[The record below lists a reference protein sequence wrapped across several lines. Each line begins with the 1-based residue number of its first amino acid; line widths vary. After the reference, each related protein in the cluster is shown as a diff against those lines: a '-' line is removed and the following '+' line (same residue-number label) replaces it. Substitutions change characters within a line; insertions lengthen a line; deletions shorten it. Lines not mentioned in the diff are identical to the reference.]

1 MSYGADQDE
10 ELAELQ
16 RRFMALEDE
25 ARTTMEKTMAS
36 PRGAANKAGRER
48 TAQAGVRAD
57 NEHELAKLDEQITQL
72 RRKHDDLAHA
82 NLEKRREL
90 DKLNDRL
97 QDLSRE
103 ASLPSAEDNPIMK
116 EIRELEA
123 RLNRAVTKYEDA
135 QEVRRTYEQIV
146 KRLKEERIGFNN
158 QLEARESTMR
168 AKEADYEEL
177 LLMSHDANQSKEM
190 AKQAPSH
197 PRPHPPPTPS
207 TPTDPAPHHFNPL
220 SALSNWPLHRSRR
233 SSPSSSRSCPTSG
246 SCARRSWR
254 SAAPS
259 SPRSRSVQP
268 PPRHPSPQ
276 PPPFQFC
283 PVCYYLPPCPLPPVP
298 PTPPS
303 PAVPMAPMQ
312 EINAELERREKAR
325 RESMT
330 APSSALGSTRSES
343 GAGRGSAAQQHAI
356 TEADIEEEQEKIASY
371 EAAFREI
378 KEATGVADVNEVIQ
392 KFITQ
397 EETHKSLL
405 AMTRESQT
413 KIESL
418 TEAKVGAQERVQ
430 RLKYAAGSEQEPA
443 AGQAGDSAERN
454 KLERQRHKH
463 ERLARVM
470 IAVKAGVQHL
480 SERLEGVKLEGQAPM
495 VLTDD
500 NMVEVLQQCEAKMRI
515 VLEAIRQEEE
525 ALVRDMGEAALTKSH
540 ELPTEPP
547 IVNNCRVR
555 DADGGEEAPSEEEFE
570 EDLEEEVVERDAL
583 KKQSGAILDKLNK
596 KARKGGR
603 KKKAAD

>member
-197 PRPHPPPTPS
+197 PRPHPPPTPP
-207 TPTDPAPHHFNPL
+207 TPTDPAPHPCNPL

-259 SPRSRSVQP
+259 SPRSRSVHL
-268 PPRHPSPQ
+268 PPRHPFPYTPHRSNSALPATA
-276 PPPFQFC
+276 PPAPC
-283 PVCYYLPPCPLPPVP
+283 SLPPAPH
-298 PTPPS
+298 S
-303 PAVPMAPMQ
+303 PAVSMAPMQ

>member
-1 MSYGADQDE
+1 MPTGNASPRLGNSTRGRRGPKMSYGADQDE

-48 TAQAGVRAD
+48 AAQAGVRAD

-190 AKQAPSH
+190 AKQELAKFEQVVSDE
-197 PRPHPPPTPS
+197 RKLREKEL
-207 TPTDPAPHHFNPL
+207 AERR
-220 SALSNWPLHRSRR
+220 ALV
-233 SSPSSSRSCPTSG
+233 
-246 SCARRSWR
+246 AKK
-254 SAAPS
+254 
-259 SPRSRSVQP
+259 
-268 PPRHPSPQ
+268 
-276 PPPFQFC
+276 
-283 PVCYYLPPCPLPPVP
+283 
-298 PTPPS
+298 
-303 PAVPMAPMQ
+303 Q

-418 TEAKVGAQERVQ
+418 SEAKVAAQERVQ
-430 RLKYAAGSEQEPA
+430 RLKYAAGSEPQPA
-443 AGQAGDSAERN
+443 AGQAGDSTERN

-480 SERLEGVKLEGQAPM
+480 SERLEGVKVEGQAP
-495 VLTDD
+495 LALSDD

-515 VLEAIRQEEE
+515 VLDAIRQEEE